1 MNIFINQIHLLKG
14 RTQMEFI
21 KNFLK
26 DDKGASAVEY
36 AVLVG
41 AIGAVLIGGIYSFYG
56 TLNTKI
62 DSAATAIGTSS

>member
-1 MNIFINQIHLLKG
+1 
-14 RTQMEFI
+14 MEFI

-41 AIGAVLIGGIYSFYG
+41 AIGAVLIGAVYAFYG
-56 TLNTKI
+56 TLQTKI
-62 DSAATAIGTSS
+62 EDTATSIGGAS